1 MALPFFAR
9 YDMKIKL
16 NWAIFI
22 KGVSHEAE
30 EVVDVIE
37 NEARY
42 LLGIGAARKP
52 ADVSDAP
59 KAAPKATAEDKPATK
74 ASAKK

>member
-1 MALPFFAR
+1 
-9 YDMKIKL
+9 MKIKL

-22 KGVSHEAE
+22 HGVAHKAE

-37 NEARY
+37 REARY

-52 ADVSDAP
+52 DDVPDAP
-59 KAAPKATAEDKPATK
+59 KVAPKATAEDKPATK